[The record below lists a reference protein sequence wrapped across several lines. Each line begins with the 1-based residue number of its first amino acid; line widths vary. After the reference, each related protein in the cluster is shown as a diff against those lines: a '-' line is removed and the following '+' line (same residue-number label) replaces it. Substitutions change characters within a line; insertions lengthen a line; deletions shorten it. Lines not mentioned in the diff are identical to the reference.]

1 MIILAS
7 ANAGSM
13 AAGLFIAAAVVVLVV
28 GLPMLIGMAI
38 SVARPA
44 GPGRWS
50 PLAIGAIIG
59 ATITLVAIE
68 LIDLSFAL
76 VVGGVGLAGGALIGA
91 LIGGIVRVV
100 RGRRAG

>member
-1 MIILAS
+1 MMVLAPLS
-7 ANAGSM
+7 LTGLAN
-13 AAGLFIAAAVVVLVV
+13 GLIVAAAIVALVV
-28 GLPMLIGMAI
+28 GLPTLIGMAI

-44 GPGRWS
+44 GQGRWS
-50 PLAIGAIIG
+50 PLAMGAIIG
-59 ATITLVAIE
+59 ATITLVTIE